1 VSDVVSQASIAHI
14 GTAAAPS
21 QVARRIS
28 AGERAEA
35 IAVITLVLQAVTGQV
50 HRGFATS
57 LASGRESGEG
67 PLMTRRSFSL
77 VLLATL
83 AACSGNRHDPYK
95 RPQIVISPNAEPL
108 ALGDENSCK
117 GEMVGWFARVDSNH
131 DGAIDKAEFMAD
143 ARRWFAEMDQDK
155 NGYVTAGELATVRE
169 RKVPL
174 PPAPPRRPDSDS
186 SVSEGRMPS
195 TRQRGDRFGD
205 RLNAGEGQMGGGQM
219 GGGQMGGARRDR
231 PPSDLPDRAKSG
243 LRNGVAGEP
252 DPVMAADTNL
262 DFKVTSLEWET
273 YAASNFEELDRNH
286 DGRLSPD
293 EVASSC
299 EMPLAKR

>member
-1 VSDVVSQASIAHI
+1 M
-14 GTAAAPS
+14 
-21 QVARRIS
+21 
-28 AGERAEA
+28 
-35 IAVITLVLQAVTGQV
+35 LQAVTGQV

-57 LASGRESGEG
+57 LASGRESGEA
-67 PLMTRRSFSL
+67 PPMTRRSFSL

-83 AACSGNRHDPYK
+83 AACSGNTHDPYR

-108 ALGDENSCK
+108 ALGDDKSCK
-117 GEMVGWFARVDSNH
+117 VEMVGWFARVDTNH

-155 NGYVTAGELATVRE
+155 SGSVTAGELANVRE

-174 PPAPPRRPDSDS
+174 PPPPPRRPDSDS
-186 SVSEGRMPS
+186 SSTSSSSSDGRM
-195 TRQRGDRFGD
+195 RQRFGD

-219 GGGQMGGARRDR
+219 GGGQMGSGSARRDR
-231 PPSDLPDRAKSG
+231 PPSDLPDRPKSG

-262 DFKVTSLEWET
+262 DFKVTKLEWET
-273 YAASNFEELDRNH
+273 YVESNFDELDRNH

-299 EMPLAKR
+299 ETPLARR